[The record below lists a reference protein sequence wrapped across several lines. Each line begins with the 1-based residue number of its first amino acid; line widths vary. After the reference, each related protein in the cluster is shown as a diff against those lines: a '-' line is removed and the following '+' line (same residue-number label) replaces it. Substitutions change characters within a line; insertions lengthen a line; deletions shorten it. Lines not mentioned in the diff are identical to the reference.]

1 MVVHRVSIRR
11 VRENEIMTTRDAAV
25 AGTFYPA
32 VPSVLQADIERMLT
46 ESSIASSDHCP
57 KALIVPHAGYVYS
70 GPVAASAY
78 RLLASAA
85 GSISRVVVL
94 GPAHRV
100 YVRGIAVPTV
110 SHFATPFGDV
120 PLDLS
125 AIAQIETFPRVVTSD
140 PAHQNEHSIEVQLP
154 FLQSVLHAFSL
165 VPLVVGECASTQV
178 SQVIDALW
186 GDDETLV
193 VVSSDL
199 SHYLPYRE
207 AKAVDADTDRAILAR
222 SYNLHGD
229 QACGAYAI
237 NGLMRV
243 ADKRSLHVERL
254 DIRNSGDTAGDKSQ
268 VVGYAAYALY

>member
-1 MVVHRVSIRR
+1 
-11 VRENEIMTTRDAAV
+11 
-25 AGTFYPA
+25 
-32 VPSVLQADIERMLT
+32 MLA
-46 ESSIASSDHCP
+46 ESPMASSDHCP

-78 RLLASAA
+78 RLLANAA
-85 GSISRVVVL
+85 GSISRVMLL

-100 YVRGIAVPTV
+100 HVRGIAVPTV

-120 PLDLS
+120 PLDRT
-125 AIAQIETFPRVVTSD
+125 AIAQIETFPWVVTSD
-140 PAHQNEHSIEVQLP
+140 AAHQNEHCIEVQLP
-154 FLQSVLHAFSL
+154 FLQSVLHAFGL
-165 VPLVVGECASTQV
+165 VPLVVGECSSTRV

-186 GDDETLV
+186 GGEETLV
-193 VVSSDL
+193 IVSSDL

-207 AKAVDADTDRAILAR
+207 AQAVDADTNRAILAR
-222 SYNLHGD
+222 SHSLQGE

-243 ADKRSLHVERL
+243 ADARSLRVEPL
-254 DIRNSGDTAGDKSQ
+254 DLRNSGDTAGDKTQ

>member
-1 MVVHRVSIRR
+1 
-11 VRENEIMTTRDAAV
+11 MTTRDAAV
-25 AGTFYPA
+25 AGSFYPA
-32 VPSVLQADIERMLT
+32 ATSVLRADVERMLT
-46 ESSIASSDHCP
+46 ESPTVSSDQYP

-78 RLLASAA
+78 RLLARAA

-100 YVRGIAVPTV
+100 HMRGIAVPTV

-125 AIAQIETFPRVVTSD
+125 AIAQIETLPWVVTSD
-140 PAHQNEHSIEVQLP
+140 QAHQNEHSIEVQLP

-178 SQVIDALW
+178 SQAIDVLW
-186 GDDETLV
+186 GGDETLV

-207 AKAVDADTDRAILAR
+207 AKAVDADTNRAILAR
-222 SYNLHGD
+222 SHSLHGD

-237 NGLMRV
+237 NGLMQV
-243 ADKRSLHVERL
+243 ADARNLHVEQL
-254 DIRNSGDTAGDKSQ
+254 DLRNSGDTSGDKTQ

>member
-1 MVVHRVSIRR
+1 
-11 VRENEIMTTRDAAV
+11 MTTRDTAV

-32 VPSVLQADIERMLT
+32 TASVLHADVERMLA
-46 ESSIASSDHCP
+46 EPPMASSDHCP

-70 GPVAASAY
+70 GAVAASAY
-78 RLLASAA
+78 RLLASVA

-100 YVRGIAVPTV
+100 PVQGIAVPAV

-120 PLDLS
+120 PVDLA
-125 AIAQIETFPRVVTSD
+125 AIARIETFPWVVTSD
-140 PAHQNEHSIEVQLP
+140 PAHQGEHCIEVQLP
-154 FLQSVLHAFSL
+154 FLQSVLDAFSL

-178 SQVIDALW
+178 SQVLDALW
-186 GDDETLV
+186 GGDETLV

-207 AKAVDADTDRAILAR
+207 AKAIDADTNRAILAR
-222 SYNLHGD
+222 SHALHGE

-243 ADKRSLHVERL
+243 AEARSLQVEQL
-254 DIRNSGDTAGDKSQ
+254 DLRNSGDTAGDRSQ
-268 VVGYAAYALY
+268 VVGYGAYALY

>member
-1 MVVHRVSIRR
+1 MVIHRVSIEPG
-11 VRENEIMTTRDAAV
+11 REHETMTTRDTAV

-32 VPSVLQADIERMLT
+32 TASVLHADVERMLA
-46 ESSIASSDHCP
+46 EPPMASSDRCP

-70 GPVAASAY
+70 GAVAASAY
-78 RLLASAA
+78 RLLASVA

-100 YVRGIAVPTV
+100 PVQGIAVPAV

-120 PLDLS
+120 PVDLA
-125 AIAQIETFPRVVTSD
+125 AIARIETFPWVVTSD
-140 PAHQNEHSIEVQLP
+140 PAHQGEHCIEVQLP
-154 FLQSVLHAFSL
+154 FLQSVLDAFSL

-178 SQVIDALW
+178 SQVLDALW
-186 GDDETLV
+186 GGDETLV

-207 AKAVDADTDRAILAR
+207 AKAIDADTNRAILAR
-222 SYNLHGD
+222 SHALHGE

-243 ADKRSLHVERL
+243 AEARSLQVEQL
-254 DIRNSGDTAGDKSQ
+254 DLRNSGDTAGDRSQ
-268 VVGYAAYALY
+268 VVGYGAYALY